1 MQTGKRFLSILL
13 AVLVLAGTAVA
24 IGAFVIPSA
33 EDLLLEAIETTE
45 TITDGHAILE
55 VAMDM
60 PEQSMSG
67 TVEVWGRLDVGP
79 NGEPAFRVEV
89 LTADEADLIGTIAVS
104 DGTEFWLWNP
114 AENRV
119 LTGQFEEMYVRLA
132 EEIAG
137 RDFDHNGDHNSG
149 NGRDFDRDHNFDE
162 ADVPQTPEE
171 AIAKL
176 LEYFTA
182 ERAGSDVV
190 GETAVN
196 SVRLIPIPEQIPDE
210 VRAAGGLLNVWL
222 RDGDSA
228 PVGIEYVGSALGS
241 GVARATFLELNQG
254 IDDAVFTFTIPDGA
268 TVINAADLELPER
281 DALEEAAAAEPDFA
295 LLTPTSLPDGAI
307 LHETTNIQGAIVERY
322 GLDNGRSFTI
332 AQGRTTINLAPNE
345 GGESVTVRGV
355 SGMMYED
362 AENGS
367 GSGYSRTLLNW
378 SEGEIQYWIGG
389 DLTSAEA
396 LAIAESLQ

>member
-1 MQTGKRFLSILL
+1 MQKGKRFLSILL

-45 TITDGHAILE
+45 TITDGHAVVELSLT
-55 VAMDM
+55 M
-60 PEQSMSG
+60 PEQSMNG
-67 TVEVWGRLDVGP
+67 TVEAWGRLDAGP

-104 DGTEFWLWNP
+104 NGTEFWLWNP
-114 AENRV
+114 AENTV
-119 LTGQFEEMYVRLA
+119 MTGQFEELYAR
-132 EEIAG
+132 IADEMASRDFTHNRDPNGEHG
-137 RDFDHNGDHNSG
+137 RDFDGE
-149 NGRDFDRDHNFDE
+149 HNFDE

-176 LEYFTA
+176 LEYFTV

-190 GETAVN
+190 GDTAVN
-196 SVRLIPIPEQIPDE
+196 TVRLIPIPEQMPDE
-210 VRAAGGLLNVWL
+210 VRAAGGLLNIWL

-228 PVGIEYVGSALGS
+228 PIGIEYVGGALGS
-241 GVARATFLELNQG
+241 GAARATFLELNQEV
-254 IDDAVFTFTIPDGA
+254 DDAVFTFTIPDGA
-268 TVINAADLELPER
+268 TVINAADLELPKR
-281 DALEEAAAAEPDFA
+281 DELEETAAAEPDFA
-295 LLTPTSLPDGAI
+295 LLAPTFLPEGAA
-307 LHETTNIQGAIVERY
+307 LHETTNIRGAIVERY

-332 AQGRTTINLAPNE
+332 AQGRTAINLAPDE
-345 GGESVTVRGV
+345 GGEAVTVRGV
-355 SGMMYED
+355 AGIMYED
-362 AENGS
+362 AENGR
-367 GSGYSRTLLNW
+367 GSSRTLLNW
-378 SEGEIQYWIGG
+378 SEGDIQYWIGG